1 MREREEKR
9 SLFPS
14 NLIYDP
20 LIFFRC
26 FTPSAD
32 EKRRRRSLRETTEER
47 EREPLHTLRGR
58 KGVGGRLMDCN
69 LVASHHTRRLPLSL
83 SLSLLGHRTPSTV
96 LVRRRVSISP
106 TEAHK
111 RRERHTQSR
120 NPRSLECNPPSLA
133 SHTASLSL
141 PRFSPVELLC
151 SSKSISLLH
160 LSLSCAVAASCCS
173 CDATIDSQEC

>member
-1 MREREEKR
+1 MIRLSFSAASLHRQTRRGEGDHCVKQLKRERE
-9 SLFPS
+9 S
-14 NLIYDP
+14 
-20 LIFFRC
+20 RC
-26 FTPSAD
+26 TRC
-32 EKRRRRSLRETTEER
+32 EGER
-47 EREPLHTLRGR
+47 EWEEGLWIVISLHPTTHA
-58 KGVGGRLMDCN
+58 
-69 LVASHHTRRLPLSL
+69 ASPCL

-96 LVRRRVSISP
+96 LVRRRVSLSLSISP